1 MASQINVR
9 FEGVCDHAATVA
21 RGFTAAEEADV
32 RVRAD
37 VCGGDTALVGDEWLV
52 VAVNFLVDRLAS
64 FSFASARVVRV
75 AGDSVAGG
83 WKSRGWLRVA
93 TITAV

>member
-1 MASQINVR
+1 MASQISVR
-9 FEGVCDHAATVA
+9 FEGVCDHAGAVA

-37 VCGGDTALVGDEWLV
+37 VCGGDTALVGDGWCA
-52 VAVNFLVDRLAS
+52 VAVDFLVDRLSDDS

-83 WKSRGWLRVA
+83 WKSRG
-93 TITAV
+93 